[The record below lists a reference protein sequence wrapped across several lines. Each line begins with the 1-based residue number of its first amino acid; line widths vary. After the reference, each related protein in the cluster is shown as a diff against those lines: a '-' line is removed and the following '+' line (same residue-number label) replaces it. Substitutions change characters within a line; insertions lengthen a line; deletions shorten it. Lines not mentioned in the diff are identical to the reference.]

1 MNDLSVYY
9 CPKCGR
15 YAYVQQNSNISCSA
29 CGYAMK
35 QLSVSCSEFMRLSP
49 EKRNVLILD
58 NILSEARQISSDT
71 VSVPDELCL
80 TGSCSYRHMFFS
92 MNMRLHELQKE
103 NQQLNHTVNWMHQT
117 IWKLLSRNKE
127 LEKRLEHNCSGSS

>member
-1 MNDLSVYY
+1 MNKLSVYY

-15 YAYVQQNSNISCSA
+15 YAYVQQDSLISCSA
-29 CGYAMK
+29 CSHEMK
-35 QLSVSCSEFMRLSP
+35 LLSVPCAEFMRLSP

-58 NILSEARQISSDT
+58 HILSEARQISSDAA
-71 VSVPDELCL
+71 SDPDSLCL
-80 TGSCSYRHMFFS
+80 TGSCAYRHMFFA
-92 MNMRLHELQKE
+92 MNMRLHELQQE
-103 NQQLNHTVNWMHQT
+103 NQQLNHTVDWMHQT